1 MFRLRH
7 KKSAWLLQVFPSKIV
22 PTPFGAA
29 YTDRDIP
36 PLLWKT
42 NDFPPISQ
50 TKKRELH
57 HISEPDMPANHPAS
71 IFENDST
78 PMCAGPAAR
87 CVP

>member
-22 PTPFGAA
+22 PTPLA
-29 YTDRDIP
+29 
-36 PLLWKT
+36 LLIRIGIFPSALE
-42 NDFPPISQ
+42 NERLSPDFSNE
-50 TKKRELH
+50 KRELH
-57 HISEPDMPANHPAS
+57 HISDPDMPANHPAS
-71 IFENDST
+71 IFENDSN